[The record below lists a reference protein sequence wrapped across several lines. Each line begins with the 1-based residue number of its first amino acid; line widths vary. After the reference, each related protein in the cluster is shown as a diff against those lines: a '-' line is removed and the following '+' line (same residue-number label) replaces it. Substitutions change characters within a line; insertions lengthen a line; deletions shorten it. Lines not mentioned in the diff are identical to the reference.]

1 MVRCHP
7 RSPQVSIRPTLMRRN
22 YQMREM
28 RRVEGV
34 NWIRTAGR
42 LQDEA
47 ALTFLT
53 FLLAVAVS
61 VLGLQT
67 KLTWLLS
74 LTKLIVVVVA
84 LLEIGVALTAA
95 YLVLMAWRYVRRHWR
110 LVRSPMASSL
120 RTAVR
125 RAALAS
131 FHMWATALAV
141 VVLPFVIDV
150 VKKVPEFGMVYSF
163 LLLMLGAQWLFLR
176 PYRDLAEAVDESLR
190 MRHVRVIKV

>member
-1 MVRCHP
+1 
-7 RSPQVSIRPTLMRRN
+7 MRKT
-22 YQMREM
+22 
-28 RRVEGV
+28 GDV

-61 VLGLQT
+61 LLGFQT
-67 KLTWLLS
+67 KLAWLLS

-95 YLVLMAWRYVRRHWR
+95 YLVLMAWRYVRKHWR
-110 LVRSPMASSL
+110 RVRSPVASGL

-125 RAALAS
+125 RAAFAS
-131 FHMWATALAV
+131 FHMWATAVAV
-141 VVLPFVIDV
+141 AVLPFVVDV
-150 VKKVPEFGMVYSF
+150 VKKIPEFGMVYSF

-176 PYRDLAEAVDESLR
+176 PYRELAEAVDESLR